1 MFGLGTAST
10 IEVMRARIVGA
21 SGPIDGVARSFL
33 RSLAVFSLVGV
44 LGISLVLFLAVAA
57 TGRLI
62 LGK

>member
-1 MFGLGTAST
+1 
-10 IEVMRARIVGA
+10 MRARIVGA